1 MITVPTGLTK
11 DAGWQIGVSRTLPHA
26 RDTVW
31 NYLTSPAG
39 ITAWLGAGAAP
50 LPEPGA
56 TYRTESGAGGEIR
69 SYRPGERIR
78 LTHGTTTVQV
88 TTTAATANTTVLRF
102 HQERMSSAAE
112 RERQRTHWHQ
122 VMDRVAAAL
131 AAYAPRQ
138 R

>member
-1 MITVPTGLTK
+1 MPTGLTK
-11 DAGWQIGVSRTLPHA
+11 DAGWQIGVSRTLPYS

-31 NYLTSPAG
+31 DYLTGPAG
-39 ITAWLGAGAAP
+39 IADWLGSGAEL

-56 TYRTESGAGGEIR
+56 TYRTGSGEGGEVR
-69 SYRPGERIR
+69 SYRPGNRIR

-88 TTTAATANTTVLRF
+88 TLTAANTNATVLRF

-131 AAYAPRQ
+131 AACAGRH